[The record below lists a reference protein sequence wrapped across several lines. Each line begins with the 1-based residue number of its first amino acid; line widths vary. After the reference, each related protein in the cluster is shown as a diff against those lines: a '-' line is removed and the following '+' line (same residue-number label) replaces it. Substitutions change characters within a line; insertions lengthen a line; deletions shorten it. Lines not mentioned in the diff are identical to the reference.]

1 MLLRNSYRKK
11 RAEHSKIT
19 KNWAGIS

>member
-1 MLLRNSYRKK
+1 MYVGPTERNEY
-11 RAEHSKIT
+11 SKLT